1 MALRLLLAV
10 IGLLELVFP
19 QRVVDFWM
27 GLATD
32 EPVELRRWVYTAA
45 RIEGLVLLLWVVTR
59 ARSPSEAE
67 ESA

>member
-1 MALRLLLAV
+1 MVLRILLAV

-32 EPVELRRWVYTAA
+32 EPVQLRRWVYTAA
-45 RIEGLVLLLWVVTR
+45 RIEGLVLLLWLVAST
-59 ARSPSEAE
+59 RSPPEAE